1 MKAVIIDSDVD
12 GSAHLAICS
21 VEDPVPSARQVLVRV
36 HAAGM
41 NRADLSMKL
50 GHFRAMASSSAPR
63 VAGMEM
69 AGEVVGCGSDVREF
83 RAGDRVMAM
92 CSGAHAELVCVDER
106 LLIPI
111 PHGITFLQ
119 AATLPAA
126 LMTAH
131 DALVTHGGFK
141 SGHHVLIQAASSAVG
156 LAASQLAL
164 ALGAATVIGT
174 TSSPD
179 KHQRLLDLGL
189 TYVCDDKSELE
200 SRVKE
205 ITGAHG
211 VDVIV
216 DHLGGSALGANM
228 ACAAIGARIVSV
240 GRMAGLSGVVDLD
253 LLSLKRLSL
262 IGVTFRTRTEDDVAN
277 LIASMR
283 ADVEPLLI
291 AGRITMPLDRV
302 FQLDEVAAAHT
313 RMRAMQQFG
322 KVVLVP

>member
-1 MKAVIIDSDVD
+1 MRAVIIDSDVE
-12 GSAHLAICS
+12 GSARLKVCS
-21 VEDPVPSARQVLVRV
+21 VENPIPSARQVLVRV
-36 HAAGM
+36 RAAGM

-50 GHFRAMASSSAPR
+50 GHFRAMASSSAPTI
-63 VAGMEM
+63 AGMEM
-69 AGEVVGCGSDVREF
+69 AGEIVRCGTDVRGF

-92 CSGAHAELVCVDER
+92 CSGAHAEQVCVDER
-106 LLIPI
+106 LLIHI
-111 PHGITFLQ
+111 PHDITFHQ

-131 DALVTHGGFK
+131 NALVTHGGFNR
-141 SGHHVLIQAASSAVG
+141 GQHVLVQAASSAVG

-174 TSSPD
+174 TSSSD
-179 KHQRLLDLGL
+179 KRQRLLDMGL
-189 TYVCDDKSELE
+189 TYVCDDE
-200 SRVKE
+200 SQLQGRVTE

-211 VDVIV
+211 ADVIV
-216 DHLGGSALGANM
+216 DHLGGAALGANM
-228 ACAAIGARIVSV
+228 ACAAVGARIVSV

-277 LIASMR
+277 LISSMR
-283 ADVEPLLI
+283 ADVEPLLN

-302 FQLDEVAAAHT
+302 FRLEDVAEAHS
-313 RMRAMQQFG
+313 RMRAREQFG
-322 KVVLVP
+322 KVVLEP